1 MPTDIKLKNSPI
13 TGGRNLL
20 RNAEGICATA
30 LPQTKSDRG
39 GWGPTSIS
47 EHCKMILRTQN
58 IIRITRVAAISWMLL
73 LGACSDSADEA
84 EWMRPDTPGTGG
96 VDDETSSCTLGLY
109 IRMGDSAGKQDSR
122 AATPPDNGHYLSGTG
137 YENYIYIGGET
148 PDLRVYLFNLDDK
161 LIAEIAEPNLNAMAA
176 PGSGVV
182 TYSITFRVD
191 ELIPDCYEQPSFK
204 VVMLANW
211 REYPSTASLVAG
223 VTTIAD
229 LVESAEGIADYSPAP
244 AVLGLN
250 DRLPFFGVAQYNN
263 VRFLP
268 DETTFADESLWLLR
282 AYAKI
287 EVWDNAETVTPIS
300 AVRLV
305 GHNTRAYKAPLGVTH
320 QDQYVKFDYDNDADF
335 VTTPSLPAANPSVWE
350 TSEPMTFEKR
360 AADGHFVTYVPEY
373 RNIGTD
379 GTERADRCYLQV
391 TYKDG
396 NTFDV
401 PFRYGAGAPSG
412 TTPGSPYNLLR
423 NYWYKFI
430 CKRNVSEMTWSVDVM
445 PYGEVLLEPDF
456 GIKP

>member
-1 MPTDIKLKNSPI
+1 M
-13 TGGRNLL
+13 
-20 RNAEGICATA
+20 
-30 LPQTKSDRG
+30 
-39 GWGPTSIS
+39 
-47 EHCKMILRTQN
+47 
-58 IIRITRVAAISWMLL
+58 
-73 LGACSDSADEA
+73 
-84 EWMRPDTPGTGG
+84 
-96 VDDETSSCTLGLY
+96 
-109 IRMGDSAGKQDSR
+109 
-122 AATPPDNGHYLSGTG
+122 
-137 YENYIYIGGET
+137 
-148 PDLRVYLFNLDDK
+148 
-161 LIAEIAEPNLNAMAA
+161 
-176 PGSGVV
+176 
-182 TYSITFRVD
+182 
-191 ELIPDCYEQPSFK
+191 
-204 VVMLANW
+204 
-211 REYPSTASLVAG
+211 
-223 VTTIAD
+223 
-229 LVESAEGIADYSPAP
+229 ESAEGIADYSPAP

-335 VTTPSLPAANPSVWE
+335 VTTPSLPVANPSAWE